1 MSREER
7 EINFIPVLIAIAIV
21 LVLIGIGLVVSMKFS
36 KKSATP
42 TYASAGYST
51 EKTEVEVENEN
62 NNVINKKDAKDNTV
76 AENEVATNS
85 QTTENEAVENNT
97 VSTEAE
103 KKVIEETKTTA
114 ETLTKTTN
122 KNRKID
128 AKKPM
133 VALTFD
139 DGPNGTATP
148 KILNTLEKYGAVA
161 TFFDLGSCIKSYPKV
176 VKREESLGCE
186 VASHTYAHK
195 NLNTLSTKQIKKDL
209 NKAIEAYEDVLGHK
223 PALVR
228 PPYGNANTT
237 VKNAINYP
245 LINWDID
252 TLDWKSRNANK
263 ILNEIHKYSDYDGR
277 IILMH
282 GIYDSTAEA
291 VATLVPELI
300 NKGYQLVTV
309 SEMAEYKGV
318 TLKPGKVYLNFRK

>member
-1 MSREER
+1 MSKEEK
-7 EINFIPVLIAIAIV
+7 EINFIPVLIVIAVV
-21 LVLIGIGLVVSMKFS
+21 LVLIGVGLTVSERFS
-36 KKSATP
+36 KKKATP
-42 TYASAGYST
+42 TYSSAGYT
-51 EKTEVEVENEN
+51 ATK
-62 NNVINKKDAKDNTV
+62 
-76 AENEVATNS
+76 NEVKVDDSNIESKATNNES
-85 QTTENEAVENNT
+85 NNLNTTENKLDTNQATENNT
-97 VSTEAE
+97 VSIET
-103 KKVIEETKTTA
+103 KKESKITEET
-114 ETLTKTTN
+114 ETIAKSATTN

-148 KILNTLEKYGAVA
+148 KILNTLEKYGVVA
-161 TFFDLGSCIKSYPKV
+161 TFFDLGTCIKNYPKV
-176 VKREESLGCE
+176 VKREEELGCE
-186 VASHTYAHK
+186 VGSHTYSHQ
-195 NLNTLSTKQIKKDL
+195 NLNTLSTKQIQKDI
-209 NKAIEAYEDVLGHK
+209 NKAITIYENTLGHK

-228 PPYGNANTT
+228 PPYGNANAT
-237 VKNAINYP
+237 VKKAINYP

-252 TLDWKSRNANK
+252 TLDWKSRNAK
-263 ILNEIHKYSDYDGR
+263 SILKEIHKYSDYDGR

-291 VATLVPELI
+291 VETLVPELI